1 MEPSTSLT
9 AEPLEAPAPMPEAP
23 TLLDPVPVARRK
35 RRMFVGIFV
44 ALVMSQ
50 AFMGFM
56 GAGDRFVLGHNGWNS
71 SAYLQSARNTLR
83 WGTLFPVQYYTGR
96 TPPTVSDGYTHHPL
110 GMHLHNTLA
119 VWLFGDHEGS
129 IRAVPAFFGVLALI
143 ALMMVVRLLYDERTA
158 LFAGAI
164 FVLLPTNAI
173 FTNMSNHENGFIFW
187 TFLWGYCYLRFLRA
201 RYPVP
206 TGGSP
211 AAEAPAKTPWRRWY
225 VFTLGAFFW
234 AAMWDWPAYYC
245 ALIFAVHWLCVLLRQ
260 LRAKPGTKLQA
271 VRTLS
276 PDIGLLAI
284 YSAFVVALF
293 VGHFLLVTAVVG
305 SLSELHGVFEA
316 RQQVN
321 RAMMIN
327 HLKVVPLLMFTAPVL
342 LVSLGWL
349 GNRFY
354 RAMRGRLV
362 RRDLIGLT
370 FGIAGIL
377 HYYIFRGTAVIH
389 EFWGWTL
396 VPFTAIACAYVL
408 TNWIDRLRAYI
419 SGRWQWNRTLV
430 TAIAV
435 ALPTLLIMGNL
446 AYRFVDL
453 VPRGREVG
461 GSLWFV
467 EHTRPELEEYV
478 STREMIRF
486 ANEAKEETTRRVGV
500 LMDPAFERIR
510 GFEPRFG
517 ITLDREVVAQNL
529 RTPPPDALGVTEGWV
544 YVAPPSVMSERRII
558 ELALIHPVLIYD
570 GYLMVDLR
578 RQETEVRVIKSEPCE
593 RSFWT
598 WYWGGPWA
606 DAVEPVRQPAEEE
619 RLTKAI
625 GDFRSAH
632 PR

>member
-1 MEPSTSLT
+1 M
-9 AEPLEAPAPMPEAP
+9 
-23 TLLDPVPVARRK
+23 RR
-35 RRMFVGIFV
+35 RTFIAIFL
-44 ALVMSQ
+44 ALVLGQ
-50 AFMGFM
+50 TFMGFM

-96 TPPTVSDGYTHHPL
+96 TPPTVHDGYTHHPL

-119 VWLFGDHEGS
+119 VRLFGDHEGS

-187 TFLWGYCYLRFLRA
+187 TFLWGYAYLRFLRA

-206 TGGSP
+206 TAADPTALP
-211 AAEAPAKTPWRRWY
+211 AQTPWRRWFGFML
-225 VFTLGAFFW
+225 VAFFF

-245 ALIFAVHWLCVLLRQ
+245 ALIFALHWFSVLLKR
-260 LRAKPGTKLQA
+260 LRASDGPRGLRQDGEAWTA
-271 VRTLS
+271 VPALRRML
-276 PDIGLLAI
+276 PDIGLLALF
-284 YSAFVVALF
+284 SLVVVGLF

-316 RQQVN
+316 RQVVG
-321 RAMMIN
+321 RAMMLN

-342 LVSLGWL
+342 LVAFGWL
-349 GNRFY
+349 GHRGWQ
-354 RAMRGRLV
+354 AARGRLV
-362 RRDLIGLT
+362 RRDLIALT
-370 FGIAGIL
+370 FGIAGLL

-408 TNWIDRLRAYI
+408 STSIDRLRAWM
-419 SGRWQWNRTLV
+419 SARWQWNRRLV
-430 TAIAV
+430 MAV
-435 ALPTLLIMGNL
+435 AVAVPTLAIMGNL

-453 VPRGREVG
+453 VPRGRAVG

-467 EHTRPELEEYV
+467 EHTRPVQEEYV

-486 ANEAKEETTRRVGV
+486 ADMVKAETTRQVGV
-500 LMDPAFERIR
+500 LVDPAFERIF
-510 GFEPRFG
+510 GFEPRFA
-517 ITLDREVVAQNL
+517 ITLDREVVTQSL
-529 RTPPPDALGVTEGWV
+529 RTPPPSEQLGINEGWV
-544 YVAPPSVMSERRII
+544 YLAPASVMSERRII

-570 GYLMVDLR
+570 GYVMVDLR
-578 RQETEVRVIKSEPCE
+578 RQEIEVRVLKSEPCE
-593 RSFWT
+593 RDFWT

-619 RLTKAI
+619 RLMKAI